1 MHSCG
6 VDPSDS
12 NKTFLSRLPGL
23 ILASVSPRRRHLL
36 SGILP
41 EFGVV
46 DSFATELTESDLGA
60 RRLCELNAERK
71 AWLVAERYPNH
82 LVLGADTL
90 VFLDGLPLGKPA
102 DLDDARRMLGR
113 LSGRIHQVITGV
125 CLVHRAGSRLQVF
138 SETTYVRFRTLGPS
152 DIETYLARV
161 DVLDKAG
168 SYALQEH
175 GSLIVESVEGSHS
188 NVIGLPVESVRRAL
202 EMWNSP
208 SGAKSSG

>member
-1 MHSCG
+1 
-6 VDPSDS
+6 VDLSDS
-12 NKTFLSRLPGL
+12 NKTFLAGLPGL

-41 EFGVV
+41 EFEVV

-102 DLDDARRMLGR
+102 DLDHARSMLAS
-113 LSGRIHQVITGV
+113 LSGRIHEVITGV
-125 CLVHRAGSRLQVF
+125 CLVHRAGSRLHVF
-138 SETTYVRFRTLGPS
+138 SETTYVRFRTLQPA
-152 DIETYLARV
+152 DIEDYLARV
-161 DVLDKAG
+161 HVLDKAG

-175 GSLIVESVEGSHS
+175 GSLIIESVEGSHS
-188 NVIGLPVESVRRAL
+188 NVIGLPVESLRRAL
-202 EMWNSP
+202 ETWNE
-208 SGAKSSG
+208 SSSATTPR